1 MEILQ
6 FYPTAAIVK
15 YQRLGDINNRN
26 LFSHGSGGS
35 KSVSYAIRLVLVN
48 SLFLACRQVP
58 SHCVLTWPFL
68 FVHVES

>member
-15 YQRLGDINNRN
+15 YQRLGDINNQN

-35 KSVSYAIRLVLVN
+35 KSVSWCQQVGFGEQ
-48 SLFLACRQVP
+48 SLSGL
-58 SHCVLTWPFL
+58 
-68 FVHVES
+68 